1 MNKPKFTIN
10 VKVDNPEL
18 VEEMPRETTECDGY
32 VLIAFNGEHSS
43 IEITRTSIHKIAMAI
58 TTSNIMEQ
66 AMAIAE
72 GYIKAMAIEREANK
86 YDFIGQLLK
95 GVESDG

>member
-18 VEEMPRETTECDGY
+18 VEEMPHETTECDGY

-43 IEITRTSIHKIAMAI
+43 IEITHTSIHKIAMAMS
-58 TTSNIMEQ
+58 TCNQMEQ

-72 GYIKAMAIEREANK
+72 GYIKAMAIDREANK

-95 GVESDG
+95 GVEH

>member
-1 MNKPKFTIN
+1 MNSPKFTIN

-18 VEEMPRETTECDGY
+18 VEEMPNETTECDGY

-43 IEITRTSIHKIAMAI
+43 TEIIHTSINKIAMAMS
-58 TTSNIMEQ
+58 TCNQMEQ

-95 GVESDG
+95 GVEH

>member
-1 MNKPKFTIN
+1 MNSPKFTIN

-18 VEEMPRETTECDGY
+18 VAEMPNETTECDGY

-43 IEITRTSIHKIAMAI
+43 TEITHTSINKIAMAM
-58 TTSNIMEQ
+58 TTCNQMEQ

-95 GVESDG
+95 GVEH